1 MSELRAGAPIAVAGI
16 TLIPIERVRI
26 ACEKQLR
33 AYWLSATKEA
43 LAIVVCDPAGPRV
56 VDVEA
61 RELPVEGLL
70 AQVPGL
76 ELLLAEVASS

>member
-26 ACEKQLR
+26 TCEKQVR
-33 AYWLSATKEA
+33 AYWLNATKEA

-61 RELPVEGLL
+61 HELPVEGLL